1 MGKKKR
7 EHIVFDQMLKQKKSI
22 PFSQVNKACGNK
34 KKGTSVKGVR
44 IDYGKLV

>member
-22 PFSQVNKACGNK
+22 PFAQVNKNCRKNGKDAFMKGNRK
-34 KKGTSVKGVR
+34 
-44 IDYGKLV
+44 